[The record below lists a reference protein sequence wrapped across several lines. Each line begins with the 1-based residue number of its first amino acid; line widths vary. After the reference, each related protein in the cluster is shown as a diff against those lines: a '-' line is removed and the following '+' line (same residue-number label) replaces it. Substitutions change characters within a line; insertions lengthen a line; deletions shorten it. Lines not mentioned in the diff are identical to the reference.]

1 MPPPSVLCLTLAGV
15 PWDAGVSFSEVAAG
29 GWPCPRGPGAAVDR
43 ARWEGWGGARMGGCS
58 WWEQQLPPLTSTGGQ
73 CNIKV
78 PPDCSA
84 RTPCRG
90 PWVQRSGSAS
100 YVWNC
105 WWAGTRPGGLGMHSH
120 LRISFVCCLFCFDFR
135 VSEGA
140 Y

>member
-1 MPPPSVLCLTLAGV
+1 MQGSLSQRWQLV
-15 PWDAGVSFSEVAAG
+15 G
-29 GWPCPRGPGAAVDR
+29 GPAREGLGLLWTGPGGKDGV
-43 ARWEGWGGARMGGCS
+43 WPGWGGCS

-78 PPDCSA
+78 PPDRSA

-90 PWVQRSGSAS
+90 PWVQKSGSAS

-120 LRISFVCCLFCFDFR
+120 LRINFVCCLFCFDFR